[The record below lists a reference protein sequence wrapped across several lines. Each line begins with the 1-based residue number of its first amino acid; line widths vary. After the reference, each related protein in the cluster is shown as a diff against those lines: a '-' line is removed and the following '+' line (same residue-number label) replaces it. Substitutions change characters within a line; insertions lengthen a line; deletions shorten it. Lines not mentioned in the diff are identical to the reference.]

1 MAGLDE
7 LSAWQALVKHQE
19 AMAAVHMRDLF
30 DRDPARFQRFSLR
43 LGDIL
48 FDYSKNRIT
57 QETMGLLLELA
68 REANLAA
75 QIEAMFAGSK
85 INTTED
91 RAVLHAALRNRSNE
105 PILVDGQDVMPA
117 VSRVLGQ
124 MGRFS
129 DAVRSG
135 EWRGYT
141 GKAIADVVNI
151 GIGGS
156 DLGPKMVTT
165 ALRPYARPGLRVHFV
180 SNVDGT
186 DLVETLRP
194 LSPETTLFLVA
205 SKTFTTQETMA
216 NAHSAR
222 DWFLRAAR
230 DEGAIARHFVAMSTN
245 REAVSAFGIDAT
257 NMFEFW
263 TGSAGAT
270 RCGRPSACP
279 SPSTWAWTVSRG
291 CWPAPTGSTGPFAH
305 YPSRQTSRSSW
316 LSWGSGTTTFSGPNP
331 TPSCPT
337 TSTSSTCPPTCSR
350 AIWRATARASRAMAG
365 G

>member
-165 ALRPYARPGLRVHFV
+165 ALRSYARLGLRVHFV
-180 SNVDGT
+180 SNVDGN
-186 DLVETLRP
+186 DLSLLHIYEPTRP
-194 LSPETTLFLVA
+194 
-205 SKTFTTQETMA
+205 
-216 NAHSAR
+216 
-222 DWFLRAAR
+222 
-230 DEGAIARHFVAMSTN
+230 
-245 REAVSAFGIDAT
+245 
-257 NMFEFW
+257 
-263 TGSAGAT
+263 
-270 RCGRPSACP
+270 
-279 SPSTWAWTVSRG
+279 
-291 CWPAPTGSTGPFAH
+291 
-305 YPSRQTSRSSW
+305 
-316 LSWGSGTTTFSGPNP
+316 
-331 TPSCPT
+331 
-337 TSTSSTCPPTCSR
+337 
-350 AIWRATARASRAMAG
+350 
-365 G
+365 